1 MSTDVTIL
9 ARAINIVGKTG
20 FKSGGDAEFH
30 ASPEVCVYL
39 DVWNYFEDCKFG
51 IEAVPHAEVLL
62 FNLDLQL
69 TIAEGAPLLLQ
80 VTFAHLEELHLPK
93 THKANH
99 SWTAR

>member
-1 MSTDVTIL
+1 MSQSWPEPSTLL
-9 ARAINIVGKTG
+9 AKQVSRQVEMQNFMPPT
-20 FKSGGDAEFH
+20 
-30 ASPEVCVYL
+30 EVCVYL